1 MAPDGLVHPSH
12 DGLDWHPGATET
24 EDEQERQQQQQ
35 QGLEIKVVRLEAHL
49 ADLRAAFKK
58 EKYWVGRME
67 ISNQDRFR
75 ELEGQF
81 SKRCSR
87 LAKLEKRLVA
97 LTGRFD
103 RLIDRL
109 GDCFS
114 IDLNALD

>member
-1 MAPDGLVHPSH
+1 MASP
-12 DGLDWHPGATET
+12 GLDSIET
-24 EDEQERQQQQQ
+24 
-35 QGLEIKVVRLEAHL
+35 KVARLEAHH

-58 EKYWVGRME
+58 EKFWIDRME

>member
-1 MAPDGLVHPSH
+1 MANLVHPSH
-12 DGLDWHPGATET
+12 DGLSFDTNETET
-24 EDEQERQQQQQ
+24 KDPPQASS
-35 QGLEIKVVRLEAHL
+35 GLDSVETKVARLEAHL

-58 EKYWVGRME
+58 EKYWVGRMQ

-97 LTGRFD
+97 VTGRFD